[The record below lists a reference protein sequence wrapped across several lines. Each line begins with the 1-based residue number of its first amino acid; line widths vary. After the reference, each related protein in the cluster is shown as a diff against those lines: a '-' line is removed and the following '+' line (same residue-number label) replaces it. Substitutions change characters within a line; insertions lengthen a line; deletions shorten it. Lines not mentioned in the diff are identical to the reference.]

1 MSHFKFRMQN
11 IVGLRE
17 RERDAAAG
25 SYKEALA
32 AMAKVEGQVD
42 ELLREHAQQVPLQSK
57 SSVGAINTQRLIES
71 QRYQLHLLQQ
81 VSQLREQI
89 ALIETECEKRRLK
102 LVHQEQALRS
112 LEKLRDKQRAQW
124 NTLEAQREQTAIDQ
138 WAGFKYWKES
148 QSS

>member
-1 MSHFKFRMQN
+1 MAHFKFRMQN

-25 SYKEALA
+25 SYKEALSA
-32 AMAKVEGQVD
+32 KTKVEGQVD
-42 ELLREHAQQVPLQSK
+42 ELLQEYTRQMPLQSE
-57 SSVGAINTQRLIES
+57 SSTGTINTQRLIES

-89 ALIETECEKRRLK
+89 ALIDAECEKRRLK
-102 LVHQEQALRS
+102 LVKQEQALSS

-124 NTLEAQREQTAIDQ
+124 NTLEAEREQIALDQ
-138 WAGFKYWKES
+138 WSGFKYWKES

>member
-1 MSHFKFRMQN
+1 MPHFKFRLQN
-11 IVGLRE
+11 IIGLRE

-25 SYKEALA
+25 AYKEALA
-32 AMAKVEGQVD
+32 AKAKLEGHVD
-42 ELLREHAQQVPLQSK
+42 ELLLEYAEQMPLQSE
-57 SSVGAINTQRLIES
+57 SSVGTINTQRLVES

-89 ALIETECEKRRLK
+89 AMIEAECEKRRLK
-102 LVHQEQALRS
+102 LVRQEQSLSS

-124 NTLEAQREQTAIDQ
+124 NALEAQSEQMALDQ

-148 QSS
+148 PSS

>member
-1 MSHFKFRMQN
+1 MPHFKFRLQN
-11 IVGLRE
+11 IIGLRE

-25 SYKEALA
+25 AYKEALA
-32 AMAKVEGQVD
+32 AKAKLEGHVD
-42 ELLREHAQQVPLQSK
+42 ELLLEYAEQMPLQSE
-57 SSVGAINTQRLIES
+57 SSVGTINTQRLVES

-89 ALIETECEKRRLK
+89 AMIEAECEKRRLK
-102 LVHQEQALRS
+102 LVRQEQSLSS

-124 NTLEAQREQTAIDQ
+124 NALEAQSEQMALDQ

-148 QSS
+148 PS

>member
-1 MSHFKFRMQN
+1 MAHFKFHLQN

-17 RERDAAAG
+17 RERDVAAG

-32 AMAKVEGQVD
+32 AKAKLEGHID
-42 ELLREHAQQVPLQSK
+42 ELLREHAQQLPLQSEF
-57 SSVGAINTQRLIES
+57 SVGTINTQRLIES

-81 VSQLREQI
+81 VNQLREQI
-89 ALIETECEKRRLK
+89 ALVEAECEKRRFK
-102 LVHQEQALRS
+102 LVKHEQALSS

-124 NTLEAQREQTAIDQ
+124 NTLEAEREQIALDQ
-138 WAGFKYWKES
+138 WSSFKYWKES